1 MAPCASPKQYRSL
14 ARPSSAAEPSHP
26 PDGVVTACSRRL
38 DFRPGIF
45 CVWLDNNWPTYCYTE
60 AYATSS
66 KYKHHNPSARCM
78 FSCLYEAQEVS
89 RGEEAI

>member
-45 CVWLDNNWPTYCYTE
+45 CVWLDSNWPTIVTQRPMSLPRTKIY
-60 AYATSS
+60 S
-66 KYKHHNPSARCM
+66 PSARYV
-78 FSCLYEAQEVS
+78 FLYLYETQEVL
-89 RGEEAI
+89 RGREAI